1 MAKYKS
7 LFEVRGDVGDAGFR
21 RVNGQ
26 LILGRTSSLD
36 KERIRTDP
44 AFKRTREN
52 QKEFGAAAKAGK
64 SLRMGLARVMKRF
77 GDSRVTSRI
86 TRVFREMLKGGP
98 GLRGQRTIEV
108 INQKSKLVGLNL
120 HASDTFSSVC
130 SLPINLTV
138 NVDRNTVT
146 MNIPVFSAD
155 DYVIAPGGATHFK
168 IVLAIAAVS
177 DWEYDP
183 AEQKYLPVSPDI
195 NGLGAVGST
204 AEIGVLDTTPSVI
217 NLMASLPNSPLLGLT
232 EGLVALVG
240 IEFFQEINGQ
250 LYIFNEANA
259 MHVEMVF

>member
-26 LILGRTSSLD
+26 MILGRTSSID
-36 KERIRTDP
+36 KERMRTDP

-52 QKEFGAAAKAGK
+52 QKEFGASAKAGK

-86 TRVFREMLKGGP
+86 TKVFREMLKGGP
-98 GLRGQRTIEV
+98 GLRGQRTIE
-108 INQKSKLVGLNL
+108 ILNQKSKLIGLNL
-120 HASDTFSSVC
+120 HNSDTFSSVC
-130 SLPINLTV
+130 SLPIDLTV

-155 DYVIAPGGATHFK
+155 DYVIPPAGATHFK

-177 DWEYDP
+177 DWEFDGT
-183 AEQKYLPVSPDI
+183 EQKYLPVTPEI

-204 AEIGVLDTTPSVI
+204 AEIGVLDVTATPI
-217 NLMASLPNSPLLGLT
+217 NLLASLPNLPVLGLT
-232 EGLVALVG
+232 EGLMALVG
-240 IEFFQEINGQ
+240 IEFYQDINGQ
-250 LYIFNEANA
+250 LYFFNEANA
-259 MHVEMVF
+259 MHIEMVF